1 MYDRILV
8 GTDGSSDAEAA
19 VTHAIDLARQV
30 GATLH
35 AVYVVDTR
43 TEYDNDIVDPETVRR
58 TLSEEGEAALAAIER
73 QSGPET
79 PVVTEIR
86 EGAPSEELLEYVDTN
101 GIDLVVLGAKGRS
114 AFKTILL
121 GSTTES
127 LLRADS
133 VPVLVVGDRDG

>member
-8 GTDGSSDAEAA
+8 GTDGSRDAEAA

-58 TLSEEGEAALAAIER
+58 TLTEEGKAALAAIER

-101 GIDLVVLGAKGRS
+101 GIDLVVLGAQGRS

-121 GSTTES
+121 GSTTEA
-127 LLRADS
+127 LLRADE
-133 VPVLVVGDRDG
+133 VPVLVVGDRDE